1 MIEAELGSQVD
12 LFPTIAHAAGCRPTA
27 GDELGFKLKLC
38 NDKTRRPCDTA
49 SDCSGSTACVERTL
63 EGRSL
68 LPVIS
73 ATVKA
78 NYAEKSID
86 LSASRRNL
94 AYVRWNTPKDPDL
107 AVSSRRGYFA
117 SGGGCIPLDGEDTS
131 CVVAEPAAKVCS
143 YSFERE
149 PNPGIPSELNS
160 AIGRIRRGGSCSTG
174 CETDADC
181 VGVTCKVNGLF
192 CVEND
197 DEVKSI
203 CRGEIPGTCDPTLL
217 TRCTKRDSSS
227 TNECGSGRWCME
239 VVTKC
244 KACSDAAWKLSA
256 REDLTGYELFDLNSN
271 PEESGRL
278 NCLADPDFQVDP
290 SLEAVRTHLHAKLE
304 SWKINLPSSGPSRAE
319 P

>member
-38 NDKTRRPCDTA
+38 NDKTRRPCDTS

-78 NYAEKSID
+78 EYAAKSID

-117 SGGGCIPLDGEDTS
+117 SGGGCSGAE
-131 CVVAEPAAKVCS
+131 CAAAEPAAKVCS
-143 YSFERE
+143 YFEE
-149 PNPGIPSELNS
+149 KAPVPGTGASDTSS
-160 AIGRIRRGGSCSTG
+160 AIGRLRRGGSCKTG
-174 CETDADC
+174 CETNADC
-181 VGVTCKVNGLF
+181 LGETCKVNGLF
-192 CVEND
+192 CVPIENI
-197 DEVKSI
+197 ENCTGGFS
-203 CRGEIPGTCDPTLL
+203 GDPALCL
-217 TRCTKRDSSS
+217 PRDYARCTKKSSSS
-227 TNECGSGRWCME
+227 TNECGSERWCME

-244 KACSDAAWKLSA
+244 TACSDAAWKLSA
-256 REDLTGYELFDLNSN
+256 REDLTDYELFDLSSN
-271 PEESGRL
+271 PEESDRL
-278 NCLADPDFQVDP
+278 NCLAESSTPLV
-290 SLEAVRTHLHAKLE
+290 AVRTHLHGKLE
-304 SWKINLPSSGPSRAE
+304 SWKNNLPSSGPNRAE
-319 P
+319 PQ